1 MKSDGASERKEPKE
15 DLRHEACLRDL
26 LIEITA
32 DFINIPLEQVDKKVN
47 LALKKMAQFVNADRS
62 YTFDY
67 DWDNDV
73 CNNTYE
79 WCAQGITPEIG
90 NLQNLPLYVLKEW
103 VVAHKKGESMYIHNV
118 LDLPDGIGKDVLVSQ
133 GIKSFITV
141 PMLAGERCIGFVGF
155 DSVRDYRYYSDND
168 QQILKIF
175 GQVLANVKIRKEMID
190 NLVVAIKKAE
200 ESNRL
205 KTAFIQNISHEIRTP
220 LNGILGFSQLIVDET
235 IPKNERKQYFKLMQQ
250 NSDRLLQTITNIMD
264 ISEITA
270 GSIIPV
276 KESVHI
282 GMVLNDLSE
291 NLISKCLNGNV
302 EIITKIPV
310 GYEELRIL
318 TDQKLFTKIFTQLLS
333 NAQKFTEEGSI
344 TFGFEVSDELVTF
357 FVKDTGKGI
366 SADKL
371 DSIFKPFIQED
382 TSITRA
388 HEGNGLGLPIAKGL
402 VELLGGKLWVESE
415 PKKGTN
421 FYMTLPRVVGLS

>member
-1 MKSDGASERKEPKE
+1 MNSEDASVRKEPKE
-15 DLRHEACLRDL
+15 DLRQEACLRDL

-32 DFINIPLEQVDKKVN
+32 DFINIPLEQVDEKVN

-67 DWDNDV
+67 DWDKDV

-79 WCAQGITPEIG
+79 WCAPGITPEIG

-168 QQILKIF
+168 QQILKVF
-175 GQVLANVKIRKEMID
+175 GQVLANVKMRREMIN

-235 IPKNERKQYFKLMQQ
+235 IPQSERKQYFKLMQQ

-276 KESVHI
+276 NESVHI

-291 NLISKCLNGNV
+291 NLISKCLTGNV
-302 EIITKIPV
+302 EIITKIPA

-318 TDQKLFTKIFTQLLS
+318 TDQKLFTKILTQLLC

-382 TSITRA
+382 ISITRA

-415 PKKGTN
+415 PKKGTI
-421 FYMTLPRVVGLS
+421 FYITLPRVVGLS